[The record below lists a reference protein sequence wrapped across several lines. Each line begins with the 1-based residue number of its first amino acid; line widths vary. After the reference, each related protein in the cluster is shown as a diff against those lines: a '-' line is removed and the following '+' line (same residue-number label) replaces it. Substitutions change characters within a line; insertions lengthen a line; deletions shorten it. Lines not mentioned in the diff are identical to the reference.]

1 MKKSKRNVL
10 QLNNQFIRRENIRRQ
25 SENMEIRRKN
35 RFMGMILILVIFLF
49 TLPAYNLIQSY
60 QQLLDKREKLEELKT
75 EHRKISEEAR
85 EAQFLEKKLAD
96 KDFAAKYVRAKYY
109 YSKDGEFIYTIP
121 SLLPK

>member
-109 YSKDGEFIYTIP
+109 YSKDDEFIYTIP